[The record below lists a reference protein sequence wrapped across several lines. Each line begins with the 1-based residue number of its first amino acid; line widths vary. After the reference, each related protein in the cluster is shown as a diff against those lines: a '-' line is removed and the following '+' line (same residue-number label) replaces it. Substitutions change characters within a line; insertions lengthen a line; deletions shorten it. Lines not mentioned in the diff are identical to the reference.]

1 MTSRYEISNHD
12 AVRQLFSINFRL
24 NSARRDS
31 SVTGPSSPLGESV
44 RLADRTGIMS
54 RHYTLQRA
62 PTSTSIHIDYA
73 AELNGQQF
81 AAVTAPPGPLLVIA
95 GAGSGKT
102 RTLTYRVAYLLEN
115 GIDPRNILLLTFT
128 NKAARQMLDRVA
140 NLLPVDASGLWG
152 GTFHS
157 VGNRI
162 LRRHGSAL
170 GYSSGFTIMDRE
182 DQKDLLNAVVSCAGI
197 DPKEIRFQ
205 KADVLA
211 EIFSF
216 VVNTEK
222 PLKEL
227 LAEKFP
233 YFLPLLER
241 IKDVHDRYEKRKKA
255 TNSMDFDDLLQK
267 TLSMF
272 QQHERI
278 AEFYRRQFQFIL
290 VDEYQDTN
298 KIQADLVDLL
308 ARDHRNVMV
317 VGDDAQSIYSWRG
330 ANFKNIL
337 EFPKRYPDAQVF
349 KIEMN
354 YRSIPEILDVANAA
368 IAANVEQFRKNLQPT
383 RESKAMKPAL
393 VALNDGSE
401 QAQFVAQRILE
412 LRDEI
417 IDLNEIAVLYRAH
430 YHAIE
435 LQLEIS
441 RRGIPYRITSG
452 IRFFEQAHVKD
463 VTAFIRF
470 VANPRDEVAFKR
482 MVKLL
487 PGIGNRSAEN
497 LWNVWDRSLTERG
510 EITAWGERLLAM
522 NVSARSKKAWEQLA
536 HTLDEIAPGGQP
548 NPPSEMIT
556 SVVEAI
562 YDDYAKVNFTNYE
575 LRREDLNQLAVFAR
589 QFKDV
594 HEFLAQLALIS
605 NVDAEAAPNQTAE
618 KEAVNLSTVHQAKGL
633 EFNTVF
639 IIWLTDGMFP
649 SSRSLDR
656 RDALEEERRLFYVAI
671 TRARDELY
679 LTFPQMRLSGGYGDV
694 FQRPSRFLKAIPN
707 QLVEDWQVQRG

>member
-1 MTSRYEISNHD
+1 LLQFFAIRN
-12 AVRQLFSINFRL
+12 
-24 NSARRDS
+24 
-31 SVTGPSSPLGESV
+31 
-44 RLADRTGIMS
+44 RTMS
-54 RHYTLQRA
+54 RQYTLQRA
-62 PTSTSIHIDYA
+62 PAPTSIHVDYA
-73 AELNGQQF
+73 AELNQQQL

-128 NKAARQMLDRVA
+128 NKAAREMLGRVA

-157 VGNRI
+157 IGNRI

-170 GYSSGFTIMDRE
+170 GYSSAFTIMDRE
-182 DQKDLLNAVVSCAGI
+182 DQKDLIDAVVISAGI
-197 DPKEIRFQ
+197 DPREIRFP
-205 KADVLA
+205 KGDVLA

-222 PLKEL
+222 PVEEL

-233 YFLPLLER
+233 YFLPLLEK
-241 IKDVHDRYEKRKKA
+241 IQDVRERYEKKKKA

-278 AEFYRRQFQFIL
+278 AEIYRRQFQFIL

-330 ANFKNIL
+330 ANFQNIL
-337 EFPKRYPDAQVF
+337 EFPKRYPEAQVF

-354 YRSIPEILDVANAA
+354 YRSVPEILEVANAA
-368 IAANVEQFRKNLQPT
+368 IAANVHQFRKHLSAT
-383 RESKAMKPAL
+383 RESEALKPAL
-393 VALNDGSE
+393 VALNDGAE

-412 LRDEI
+412 LRDENV
-417 IDLNEIAVLYRAH
+417 DLNDIAVLYRAH
-430 YHAIE
+430 YHAVE
-435 LQLEIS
+435 LQLELS
-441 RRGIPYRITSG
+441 RRGIPYQITSG
-452 IRFFEQAHVKD
+452 IRFFEQAHIKD
-463 VTAFIRF
+463 VTAFVRF

-482 MVKLL
+482 MAKLL
-487 PGIGNRSAEN
+487 PGIGNRTAEN
-497 LWNVWDRSLTERG
+497 LWQKWAANVAAAGADRGFEKESATAVAAGVDRG
-510 EITAWGERLLAM
+510 PETTSKPAGVSDPPQADYSFGERLLGM
-522 NVSARSKKAWEQLA
+522 NVPAKSKKAWEQLA
-536 HTLDEIAPGGQP
+536 HTLDEIAPAGQP
-548 NPPSEMIT
+548 NMPSEMVT

-562 YDDYAKVNFTNYE
+562 YDDYAKANFTNYE
-575 LRREDLNQLAVFAR
+575 LRRDDLNQLAIFAR

-594 HEFLAQLALIS
+594 HEFLSQLALIS
-605 NVDAEAAPNQTAE
+605 NVDAEAASTQITD
-618 KEAVNLSTVHQAKGL
+618 KEAVNLSSVHQAKGL
-633 EFNTVF
+633 EFHTVF
-639 IIWLTDGMFP
+639 VIWLTDGMFP
-649 SSRSLDR
+649 SNRSLDT

-679 LTFPQMRLSGGYGDV
+679 LTYPQMRLSGGYGDV
-694 FQRPSRFLKAIPN
+694 FQRPSRFLQEIPN
-707 QLVEDWQVQRG
+707 ELVEDWQVQRR

>member
-1 MTSRYEISNHD
+1 
-12 AVRQLFSINFRL
+12 
-24 NSARRDS
+24 
-31 SVTGPSSPLGESV
+31 
-44 RLADRTGIMS
+44 MS
-54 RHYTLQRA
+54 RQYTLQHA
-62 PTSTSIHIDYA
+62 PRSTSIHIDYA
-73 AELNGQQF
+73 SELNEQQL
-81 AAVTAPPGPLLVIA
+81 AAVTAPRGPLLVIA

-128 NKAARQMLDRVA
+128 NKAAREMLNRVA
-140 NLLPVDASGLWG
+140 NLLPMDASGIWG

-162 LRRHGSAL
+162 LRRHGIAV
-170 GYSSGFTIMDRE
+170 GYSSGFSIMDRE
-182 DQKDLLNAVVSCAGI
+182 DQKDLIDVVVASAGI
-197 DPKEIRFQ
+197 DPKQIRFP

-211 EIFSF
+211 EILSF

-222 PLKEL
+222 PLEEL

-233 YFLPLLER
+233 YFLPLLEK
-241 IKDVHDRYEKRKKA
+241 IEDVHDRYEKKKKA
-255 TNSMDFDDLLQK
+255 TNSLDFDDLLEK
-267 TLSMF
+267 TLWMF

-278 AEFYRRQFQFIL
+278 ANFYRRQFQFIL

-330 ANFKNIL
+330 ANFQNIL

-354 YRSIPEILDVANAA
+354 YRSVPEILEVANAA
-368 IAANVEQFRKNLQPT
+368 IAANVQQFHKHLSAT
-383 RESKAMKPAL
+383 RESNAAKPAL
-393 VALNDGSE
+393 VALNDASE

-412 LRDEI
+412 LRDEGV
-417 IDLNEIAVLYRAH
+417 DLREIAVLYRAH

-435 LQLEIS
+435 LQLELS
-441 RRGIPYRITSG
+441 RRGIPYLITSG

-463 VTAFIRF
+463 VTSFIRF

-497 LWNVWDRSLTERG
+497 LWREWEAG
-510 EITAWGERLLAM
+510 ITDSGYNFGKTLLAM
-522 NVSARSKKAWEQLA
+522 SVPAKSKKAWEQLA
-536 HTLDEIAPGGQP
+536 HTLDEIAPSGQP

-562 YDDYAKVNFTNYE
+562 YDDYAKVNFANYE

-605 NVDAEAAPNQTAE
+605 NVDAEAAPNQTDD

-633 EFNTVF
+633 EFHTVF
-639 IIWLTDGMFP
+639 VIWLTDGMFP
-649 SSRSLDR
+649 SSRSLDTR
-656 RDALEEERRLFYVAI
+656 TALEEERRLFYVAI

-679 LTFPQMRLSGGYGDV
+679 LTYSQLRLSSGYGDV
-694 FQRPSRFLKAIPN
+694 FQRPSRFLQEIPGE
-707 QLVEDWQVQRG
+707 LLEDWQVQRN

>member
-1 MTSRYEISNHD
+1 
-12 AVRQLFSINFRL
+12 
-24 NSARRDS
+24 
-31 SVTGPSSPLGESV
+31 
-44 RLADRTGIMS
+44 MS
-54 RHYTLQRA
+54 RQYTLQRA
-62 PTSTSIHIDYA
+62 PTLTSIHIDYA
-73 AELNGQQF
+73 AELNEQQF
-81 AAVTAPPGPLLVIA
+81 AAVTAAPGPLLVIA

-128 NKAARQMLDRVA
+128 NRAAREMLGRVA
-140 NLLPVDASGLWG
+140 NLMPVDASGLWG

-157 VGNRI
+157 IGNRI

-182 DQKDLLNAVVSCAGI
+182 DQKDLIDAVVINAGI
-197 DPKEIRFQ
+197 DPKEIRFP
-205 KADVLA
+205 KGDVLA

-222 PLKEL
+222 PLEEL
-227 LAEKFP
+227 LADKFP

-241 IKDVHDRYEKRKKA
+241 IQDVRERYEKKKKA

-278 AEFYRRQFQFIL
+278 AEIYRRQFQFIL

-308 ARDHRNVMV
+308 AHDHRNVMV

-330 ANFKNIL
+330 ANFQNIL
-337 EFPKRYPDAQVF
+337 EFPKRYPEAQVF

-354 YRSIPEILDVANAA
+354 YRSVPEILEVANAA
-368 IAANVEQFRKNLQPT
+368 IAANVHQFRKHLSAT
-383 RESKAMKPAL
+383 RESKALKPAL
-393 VALNDGSE
+393 VALNDGAE

-412 LRDEI
+412 LRDENV
-417 IDLNEIAVLYRAH
+417 DLNDIAVLYRAH
-430 YHAIE
+430 YHAVE
-435 LQLEIS
+435 LQLELS
-441 RRGIPYRITSG
+441 RRGIPYQITSG
-452 IRFFEQAHVKD
+452 IRFFEQAHIKD
-463 VTAFIRF
+463 VTAFVRF

-482 MVKLL
+482 MAKLL
-487 PGIGNRSAEN
+487 PGIGNRTAEN
-497 LWNVWDRSLTERG
+497 LWQRWAADAVGAGAEGGSEATSTAAGLTDPPQ
-510 EITAWGERLLAM
+510 ADYSFGERLMAM
-522 NVSARSKKAWEQLA
+522 NVPAKSRKAWEQLA
-536 HTLDEIAPGGQP
+536 HTLDEIAPAGQP
-548 NPPSEMIT
+548 NMPSEMIT

-562 YDDYAKVNFTNYE
+562 YDDYAKANFTNYE
-575 LRREDLNQLAVFAR
+575 LRREDLNQLAIFAR

-594 HEFLAQLALIS
+594 HEFLSQLALIS
-605 NVDAEAAPNQTAE
+605 NIDAEAASIQAGD
-618 KEAVNLSTVHQAKGL
+618 KEAVNLSSVHQAKGL
-633 EFNTVF
+633 EFHTVF
-639 IIWLTDGMFP
+639 VIWLTDGMFP
-649 SSRSLDR
+649 SNRSLDT

-679 LTFPQMRLSGGYGDV
+679 LTYPQMRLSGGYGDV
-694 FQRPSRFLKAIPN
+694 FQRPSRFLQEIPN
-707 QLVEDWQVQRG
+707 ELLEDWQVRRR

>member
-1 MTSRYEISNHD
+1 
-12 AVRQLFSINFRL
+12 
-24 NSARRDS
+24 
-31 SVTGPSSPLGESV
+31 
-44 RLADRTGIMS
+44 MS
-54 RHYTLQRA
+54 RQYTLQRA
-62 PTSTSIHIDYA
+62 SASASIHIDYA
-73 AELNGQQF
+73 VELNEQQL
-81 AAVTAPPGPLLVIA
+81 AAVTAAPGPLLVIA

-157 VGNRI
+157 VGNRM

-182 DQKDLLNAVVSCAGI
+182 DQKDLINTVIASAGI
-197 DPKEIRFQ
+197 DPKEIRFP
-205 KADVLA
+205 KGDVLA

-216 VVNTEK
+216 VVNTETSME
-222 PLKEL
+222 EL
-227 LAEKFP
+227 LAGKFP
-233 YFLPLLER
+233 YFLPLLDK
-241 IKDVHDRYEKRKKA
+241 IQDVHDRYEKKKKA
-255 TNSMDFDDLLQK
+255 TNSLDFDDLLEK
-267 TLSMF
+267 TLSML
-272 QQHERI
+272 QQHEGI
-278 AEFYRRQFQFIL
+278 AAFYRRQFQFIL

-308 ARDHRNVMV
+308 ALDHRNVMV

-330 ANFKNIL
+330 ANFQNIL

-354 YRSIPEILDVANAA
+354 YRSVPEILEVANAA
-368 IAANVEQFRKNLQPT
+368 IAANVQQFRKHLSAT
-383 RESKAMKPAL
+383 RQSNAVKPAL
-393 VALNDGSE
+393 VALNDGAE

-412 LRDEI
+412 LRDE
-417 IDLNEIAVLYRAH
+417 DVELSDIAVLYRAH

-435 LQLEIS
+435 LQLELS
-441 RRGIPYRITSG
+441 RRGIPYQITSG
-452 IRFFEQAHVKD
+452 IRFFEQAHIKD
-463 VTAFIRF
+463 VTSFIRF
-470 VANPRDEVAFKR
+470 VANPQDEVAFRR

-487 PGIGNRSAEN
+487 PGIGNRTAEN
-497 LWNVWDRSLTERG
+497 LWRAWEGSLVAAGAARG
-510 EITAWGERLLAM
+510 AKSEAIAPAAVNAPGYNFGERLLAM
-522 NVSARSKKAWEQLA
+522 NVPAKSKKSWTQLA

-548 NPPSEMIT
+548 NPPSEMIR

-562 YDDYAKVNFTNYE
+562 YDDYAKVNFPNYE
-575 LRREDLNQLAVFAR
+575 LRREDLDQLAVFAR

-594 HEFLAQLALIS
+594 HEFLSQLALIS
-605 NVDAEAAPNQTAE
+605 NVDAEAAPNQTSD

-633 EFNTVF
+633 EFHTVF
-639 IIWLTDGMFP
+639 VIWLTDGMFP
-649 SSRSLDR
+649 SSRSLDT
-656 RDALEEERRLFYVAI
+656 RDALEEERRLFYVSI

-679 LTFPQMRLSGGYGDV
+679 LTFPHMRLSGGYGDV
-694 FQRPSRFLKAIPN
+694 FQRPSRFLQEIPGA
-707 QLVEDWQVQRG
+707 LVEDWQVRRS